1 MRQGGT
7 PQTVSTFAA
16 VDLWASVSTAALPSA
31 LVDSI
36 ERSDWSQ
43 ARVELQSQLD
53 SLNTDGIHGRSLL
66 QLARRLPLGIDP
78 VFDRYRA
85 SVAIDYGDWDDLRRC
100 MAAAP
105 IGAGELEMA
114 RSTFLSAVSE
124 EPKVATTSPLE
135 ALFLPDEL
143 LISSRMGWLRQW
155 ARRLPSMDATGRF
168 SRPDIPAGRHFR
180 VRQLH
185 HAALLAA
192 AESHAG
198 SLETAA
204 ALGHEAMRLGDE
216 GEPLRDIASDIR
228 SATLVAMGEGAP
240 TSSLKLF
247 ERTGTAQGL
256 SPLGTFQWI
265 HYLSPFLPLFG
276 DGAVRVSAEMLQ
288 RIASRFGSPKMQLIA
303 EAWVVAAQVLE
314 QSGERTDLR
323 ALLSSTRR
331 AGVGLRVLPELL
343 NAFVSRRYSGFQES
357 ERLARQ
363 AGMVWAQVVALIW
376 MTALDPSPRASRNL
390 LRLLT
395 ATGWRRPVFVP
406 DTVVADA
413 VVGMV
418 ASGVRGQAIVELALA
433 GKSVT
438 IAADIAMAHA
448 SDQRLPSTI
457 RAAAIEALGKIG
469 TSHSRRLMEQLARG
483 GDDTGAAAKAMLAP
497 PSRAVGLTDRE
508 AEVIDLVGRGMTNRE
523 IAARLSLSHHTVAR
537 HLSNARDKLGAV
549 NRADAA
555 VRLGRLNLEQRT
567 VRR

>member
-1 MRQGGT
+1 MRQGGARSA
-7 PQTVSTFAA
+7 VSTFADI
-16 VDLWASVSTAALPSA
+16 DLWAAVPTAALPHG
-31 LVDSI
+31 LVNSI
-36 ERSDWSQ
+36 ESSDWAQ
-43 ARVELQSQLD
+43 ARIELQSQLD

-114 RSTFLSAVSE
+114 RSTFLGAVSE
-124 EPKVATTSPLE
+124 TPKVAITSPLD

-168 SRPDIPAGRHFR
+168 SRPDVPVGRHFR

-228 SATLVAMGEGAP
+228 SATLVAMGEGAAA
-240 TSSLKLF
+240 SSLKLF
-247 ERTGTAQGL
+247 ERTATPQGL

-265 HYLSPFLPLFG
+265 YYLSPFLPLFG
-276 DGAVRVSAEMLQ
+276 EGVVGASAGLMQ
-288 RIASRFGSPKMQLIA
+288 RIATRFGSPKMQLIA
-303 EAWVVAAQVLE
+303 EAWLVAAQVL
-314 QSGERTDLR
+314 SDGAARTDLR
-323 ALLSSTRR
+323 ALLASTRR

-343 NAFVSRRYSGFQES
+343 NSVATRRYSGFQES

-363 AGMVWAQVVALIW
+363 AGMVWAQVAALIW
-376 MTALDPSPRASRNL
+376 MNALDPSPKVSRSL

-395 ATGWRRPVFVP
+395 ASGWRRPVLVP
-406 DTVVADA
+406 DAVVADA

-433 GKSVT
+433 TTSVT
-438 IAADIAMAHA
+438 IAAEIAITHA
-448 SDQRLPSTI
+448 SDSRLPSKM
-457 RAAAIEALGKIG
+457 RAAAVEALATLG
-469 TSHSRRLMEQLARG
+469 TSHSRRLMLQLARV
-483 GDDTGAAAKAMLAP
+483 DDETGAVVKALLSPTPRVA
-497 PSRAVGLTDRE
+497 GLTDRE
-508 AEVIDLVGRGMTNRE
+508 AEVIDLVGQGMTNRE

-555 VRLGRLNLEQRT
+555 VRLGRLTSEREG
-567 VRR
+567 

>member
-1 MRQGGT
+1 MRQGGARSA
-7 PQTVSTFAA
+7 VSTFADI
-16 VDLWASVSTAALPSA
+16 DLWAAVPTAALPHE
-31 LVDSI
+31 LVNSI
-36 ERSDWSQ
+36 ESSDWAQ
-43 ARVELQSQLD
+43 ARIELQSQLD

-66 QLARRLPLGIDP
+66 QLARRLPLGVDP

-114 RSTFLSAVSE
+114 RSTFLGAVSE
-124 EPKVATTSPLE
+124 TPKVAITSPLD

-168 SRPDIPAGRHFR
+168 SRPDVPVGRHFR

-228 SATLVAMGEGAP
+228 SATLVAMGEGAAA
-240 TSSLKLF
+240 SSLKLF
-247 ERTGTAQGL
+247 ERTATPQGL

-265 HYLSPFLPLFG
+265 YYLSPFLPLFG
-276 DGAVRVSAEMLQ
+276 EGVVGASAGLMQ
-288 RIASRFGSPKMQLIA
+288 RIATRFGSPKMQLIA
-303 EAWVVAAQVLE
+303 EAWLVAAQVL
-314 QSGERTDLR
+314 GDGAARTDLR
-323 ALLSSTRR
+323 ALLASTRR

-343 NAFVSRRYSGFQES
+343 NSVATRRYSGFQES

-363 AGMVWAQVVALIW
+363 AGMVWAQVAALIW
-376 MTALDPSPRASRNL
+376 MNALDPSPKVSRSL

-395 ATGWRRPVFVP
+395 ASGWRRPVLVP
-406 DTVVADA
+406 DAVVADA

-433 GKSVT
+433 TTSVT
-438 IAADIAMAHA
+438 IAAEIAITHA
-448 SDQRLPSTI
+448 SDSRLPSKM
-457 RAAAIEALGKIG
+457 RAAAVEALATLG
-469 TSHSRRLMEQLARG
+469 TSHSRRLMLQLARVD
-483 GDDTGAAAKAMLAP
+483 DDTGAVVKALLCPTPRVA
-497 PSRAVGLTDRE
+497 GLTDRE
-508 AEVIDLVGRGMTNRE
+508 AEVIDLVGQGMTNRE

-555 VRLGRLNLEQRT
+555 VRLGRLRSEREG
-567 VRR
+567 

>member
-7 PQTVSTFAA
+7 PLTVSTFAA
-16 VDLWASVSTAALPSA
+16 VDLWALVSTAALPSA

-204 ALGHEAMRLGDE
+204 ALGHEAMRPATKGN
-216 GEPLRDIASDIR
+216 RCATSRVMSDR
-228 SATLVAMGEGAP
+228 
-240 TSSLKLF
+240 
-247 ERTGTAQGL
+247 
-256 SPLGTFQWI
+256 
-265 HYLSPFLPLFG
+265 
-276 DGAVRVSAEMLQ
+276 
-288 RIASRFGSPKMQLIA
+288 
-303 EAWVVAAQVLE
+303 
-314 QSGERTDLR
+314 
-323 ALLSSTRR
+323 
-331 AGVGLRVLPELL
+331 
-343 NAFVSRRYSGFQES
+343 
-357 ERLARQ
+357 
-363 AGMVWAQVVALIW
+363 
-376 MTALDPSPRASRNL
+376 
-390 LRLLT
+390 
-395 ATGWRRPVFVP
+395 
-406 DTVVADA
+406 
-413 VVGMV
+413 
-418 ASGVRGQAIVELALA
+418 
-433 GKSVT
+433 
-438 IAADIAMAHA
+438 
-448 SDQRLPSTI
+448 
-457 RAAAIEALGKIG
+457 
-469 TSHSRRLMEQLARG
+469 RRLWRWE
-483 GDDTGAAAKAMLAP
+483 KAHP
-497 PSRAVGLTDRE
+497 P
-508 AEVIDLVGRGMTNRE
+508 
-523 IAARLSLSHHTVAR
+523 
-537 HLSNARDKLGAV
+537 
-549 NRADAA
+549 
-555 VRLGRLNLEQRT
+555 
-567 VRR
+567 RR